1 MAGLIKKNNIKDFV
15 REIDKENKISSVGS
29 DFSIELQ
36 KKIEVMIENAVG
48 RAAANNRKTLL
59 GRDL

>member
-1 MAGLIKKNNIKDFV
+1 MANLIKKNNIKEAV
-15 REIDKENKISSVGS
+15 KEIDKEGNISSVGS

-36 KKIEVMIENAVG
+36 KKIEELIERAVA
-48 RAAANNRKTLL
+48 RASLNNRRTLL